1 MKRDPLEIIEQIMNA
16 LECGRPFSMNELAKE
31 TGMHNIT
38 IKRYVQ
44 IIERVRKEPHI
55 EVIKTSN
62 SVIVRI
68 RR

>member
-1 MKRDPLEIIEQIMNA
+1 MKRDPLEIMEQILNA

-31 TGMHNIT
+31 TGIHNIT

-44 IIERVRKEPHI
+44 IIERVHNEPHI
-55 EVIKTSN
+55 EVIKTRN
-62 SVIVRI
+62 SIIVRI